1 MTTMRRRAM
10 FGGGLALWG
19 QETEGDARLARM
31 LADPGFRAEA
41 VEQVAARGDEAGRV
55 LMRWTDATP
64 EGVEAR
70 ELKVGLAD
78 AFGRLRYEPAI
89 PFLMRYLDMERWR
102 MRRMNKWM
110 KTAEVV
116 RETLPAADAL
126 IRIGPAALGP
136 LADAVNTGLEPELRL
151 IAVFVA
157 SEMGTPAAR
166 EFLRQM
172 RGYALM
178 EASYAE
184 RGMVA
189 R

>member
-1 MTTMRRRAM
+1 
-10 FGGGLALWG
+10 
-19 QETEGDARLARM
+19 M
-31 LADPGFRAEA
+31 LADPAFRAEA
-41 VEQVAARGDEAGRV
+41 VEEVAARGEAAGRV

-89 PFLMRYLDMERWR
+89 PFLMRYLDLERWR
-102 MRRMNKWM
+102 MTRLNKWM
-110 KTAEVV
+110 KTAAVV

-126 IRIGPAALGP
+126 IRIGPAALRP

-151 IAVFVA
+151 IVVFVV
-157 SEMGTPAAR
+157 SEMRTPAAAGW
-166 EFLRQM
+166 LRTM
-172 RGYALM
+172 RALAEQEKRFA
-178 EASYAE
+178 EA
-184 RGMVA
+184 GMVKEGQEE